1 MANTYTW
8 DCKTV
13 DVYPTYEE
21 HSDTVYNVHWRLNA
35 ESSETHEVDG
45 VQVPYTAS
53 VYGTQSLSLDDIVSL
68 DDIGSDFIPFAD
80 LTNATVTGWVEGNM
94 GEEEVANLKSA
105 LDSKIAEEITP
116 TTETKTIGS

>member
-1 MANTYTW
+1 MANTYNW

-45 VQVPYTAS
+45 EQVPYTAS
-53 VYGTQSLSLDDIVSL
+53 VYGTQSLSLDDI
-68 DDIGSDFIPFAD
+68 GTDFVPFAD
-80 LTNATVTGWVEGNM
+80 LTNEVVTGWVEGIM

-105 LDSKIAEEITP
+105 LDAKITEEITP
-116 TTETKTIGS
+116 TTETKTIGE